1 MRIIVPLATGF
12 EEIEAV
18 TIIDVLR
25 RAGIEII
32 SLFLDVNPVE
42 GAHGISIVADSHID
56 NVKGPDVSG
65 IVLPGGMPGSDNLK
79 NDYRIIEHINHVHT
93 KGGIVAAVCAAPL
106 VLGHAGILWGKKA
119 TCFPGFE
126 HFLRGAEIID
136 LPVVT
141 DDNIITGRG
150 PGCALPFA
158 LEIVNRIA
166 SIDMARSLKDSMQV
180 YWMG

>member
-1 MRIIVPLATGF
+1 MRLIVPLATGF

-25 RAGIEII
+25 RAEIDII
-32 SLFLDVNPVE
+32 SVFLDVNPVK

-56 NVKGPDVSG
+56 DAKDYDISG
-65 IVLPGGMPGSDNLK
+65 IVLPGGMPGSENLK
-79 NDYRIIEHINHVHT
+79 NDFRIIEHVTKINT

-106 VLGHAGILWGKKA
+106 VLGHAGILSGKKA

-126 HFLRGAEIID
+126 HLLQGAEIID
-136 LPVVT
+136 MPVVI

-158 LEIVNRIA
+158 LEIVSRIA
-166 SIDMARSLKDSMQV
+166 STETARSLKDSMQV